1 MISSPGKKFSREL
14 ASENGYDLEAIE
26 FLECL
31 TKDYPEFRFVFGRKF
46 TFRPSKTI
54 AIGPLEP
61 HWQLLVL
68 HELSHALLKHKSFKM
83 DAERL
88 KMESAAWEQ
97 ARKLASRYN
106 IEVDESFVQ
115 EELDTYRDWL
125 HKKSRCPVCGLT
137 RFQTPDSKY
146 HCPRCENLT

>member
-1 MISSPGKKFSREL
+1 MKTRRPRTFDREL
-14 ASENGYDLEAIE
+14 ALKNGYDADAVA
-26 FLECL
+26 FLKCL
-31 TKDYPEFRFVFGRKF
+31 QADFDEFRFVFGRKF
-46 TFRPSKTI
+46 AFRPPRTI
-54 AIGPLEP
+54 SIGPIEK
-61 HWQLLVL
+61 HWNLLVF
-68 HELSHALLKHKSFKM
+68 HELSHAILKHKNFRV
-83 DAERL
+83 DVERL

-106 IEVDESFVQ
+106 IEVDESLVQ